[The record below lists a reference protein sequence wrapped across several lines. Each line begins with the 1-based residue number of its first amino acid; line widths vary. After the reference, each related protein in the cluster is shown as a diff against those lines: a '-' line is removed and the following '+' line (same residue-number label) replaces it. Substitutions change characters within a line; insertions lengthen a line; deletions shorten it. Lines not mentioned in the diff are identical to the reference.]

1 MTGLVALAATDLLA
15 VEFSAADSLAPLLV
29 ADAFTG
35 LFDWFLTAVV
45 GGAFSWL
52 AGATGLD
59 FLGYPYMQRAY
70 LSVLCIGVVGPLV
83 GSFLV
88 YRDLS
93 MVGDT
98 LAHTAFAGV
107 ALALFL
113 DATLGLAVP
122 PLLGALVV
130 AVVAALAVQALIE
143 YTDARSDAALAM
155 VLTGGFALGS
165 VLISLTGGGI
175 SVGINQYLFG
185 SLATVSRAD
194 VGLLVSMG
202 LVVVGSVAVAYRP
215 LVYVTFDETAAR
227 ASRLHVRAVN
237 TLLSVLTAFV
247 VVSAMRIMGVILVAA
262 LLVVPVVTASRLGRS
277 FKGSLL
283 YGVLAGELAGVA
295 GVTVAYRYGLAA
307 GGSIVLVALAGFVA
321 VAAGRRLA

>member
-1 MTGLVALAATDLLA
+1 MTAALDFLT
-15 VEFSAADSLAPLLV
+15 PLLV
-29 ADAFTG
+29 VNTLTG
-35 LFDWFLTAVV
+35 LLDWFLVAVD
-45 GGAFSWL
+45 GGFSWV
-52 AGATGLD
+52 AETTGLQ

-70 LSVLCIGVVGPLV
+70 LAVLCIGVVGPLV

-88 YRDLS
+88 YRNLS

-107 ALALFL
+107 AVALFL
-113 DATLGLAVP
+113 DATLSIAVP

-130 AVVAALAVQALIE
+130 AVIAALLVQALVE

-194 VGLLVSMG
+194 IGLLVSMA
-202 LVVVGSVAVAYRP
+202 LVVAVAVTVAYRP
-215 LVYVTFDETAAR
+215 LVFVTFDETAAR
-227 ASRLHVRAVN
+227 ASRVHVRVVN
-237 TLLSVLTAFV
+237 TLLSILTAFV

-262 LLVVPVVTASRLGRS
+262 LLVIPVVTASRLGRS
-277 FKGSLL
+277 FKQSIW
-283 YGVLAGELAGVA
+283 YGIVAGEFAGIA
-295 GVTVAYRYGLAA
+295 GVTLAYQFGLAA
-307 GGSIVLVALAGFVA
+307 GGSIVLVAIGGFVA
-321 VAAGRRLA
+321 VAVGLRVAQ

>member
-1 MTGLVALAATDLLA
+1 
-15 VEFSAADSLAPLLV
+15 
-29 ADAFTG
+29 
-35 LFDWFLTAVV
+35 
-45 GGAFSWL
+45 
-52 AGATGLD
+52 
-59 FLGYPYMQRAY
+59 MQRAY
-70 LSVLCIGVVGPLV
+70 LAVLCIGIVGPLV

-107 ALALFL
+107 AVALFL
-113 DATLGLAVP
+113 DATLAISVP
-122 PLLGALVV
+122 PLVGALVV
-130 AVVAALAVQALIE
+130 AIIAALLVQALVE
-143 YTDARSDAALAM
+143 FTDARSDAALAM

-194 VGLLVSMG
+194 IGLLVSMA
-202 LVVVGSVAVAYRP
+202 LVVVAAIAVAYRP
-215 LVYVTFDETAAR
+215 LVFVTFDETAAR
-227 ASRLHVRAVN
+227 ASRVHVRVVN

-277 FKGSLL
+277 FKQSLW
-283 YGVLAGELAGVA
+283 YGIAAGEFAGFA
-295 GVTVAYRYGLAA
+295 GVTLAYQFGLAA
-307 GGSIVLVALAGFVA
+307 GGSIVLVAIGGFIAVA
-321 VAAGRRLA
+321 VGWRFSTRRGYGAR

>member
-1 MTGLVALAATDLLA
+1 MTGPVALAATDLLA

-29 ADAFTG
+29 TDALTG

-130 AVVAALAVQALIE
+130 AVVAALVVALIE

-194 VGLLVSMG
+194 VGLLVTMG

-237 TLLSVLTAFV
+237 TLLSILTAFV

-262 LLVVPVVTASRLGRS
+262 LLVIPVVTASRLGRS
-277 FKGSLL
+277 FKQSLL
-283 YGVLAGELAGVA
+283 YGVLAGELAGLA
-295 GVTVAYRYGLAA
+295 GVTVAYLYGLAA

>member
-1 MTGLVALAATDLLA
+1 MTGPVALAATDLFA
-15 VEFSAADSLAPLLV
+15 VGFSAADSLAPLLV
-29 ADAFTG
+29 VDAFTG
-35 LFDWFLTAVV
+35 VFDWFLTAVV

-52 AGATGLD
+52 AGVTGLD

-70 LSVLCIGVVGPLV
+70 VSVLCIGVVGPLV

-98 LAHTAFAGV
+98 LAHTAFTGV

-130 AVVAALAVQALIE
+130 AVVAALVVQALIE

-277 FKGSLL
+277 FKQSLL
-283 YGVLAGELAGVA
+283 YGVLAGELAGIV
-295 GVTVAYRYGLAA
+295 GVTVAYLYGLAA

>member
-1 MTGLVALAATDLLA
+1 MTAAI
-15 VEFSAADSLAPLLV
+15 EFLPPLLV
-29 ADAFTG
+29 VNVLTG
-35 LFDWFLTAVV
+35 LLDWFLVAVD
-45 GGAFSWL
+45 GGFSWV
-52 AGATGLD
+52 AEATGLQ

-107 ALALFL
+107 AVALFL
-113 DATLGLAVP
+113 DATLSIAVP

-130 AVVAALAVQALIE
+130 AVIAALLVQALVE

-194 VGLLVSMG
+194 IGLLVSMA
-202 LVVVGSVAVAYRP
+202 LVVAVAVAVAYRP
-215 LVYVTFDETAAR
+215 LVFVTFDETAAR
-227 ASRLHVRAVN
+227 ASRVHVRVVN
-237 TLLSVLTAFV
+237 TLLSILTAFV

-262 LLVVPVVTASRLGRS
+262 LLVVPVVTASRLGHS
-277 FKGSLL
+277 FKQSIW
-283 YGVLAGELAGVA
+283 YGIVAGEFAGFA
-295 GVTVAYRYGLAA
+295 GVTLAYLFGLAA
-307 GGSIVLVALAGFVA
+307 GGSIVLVAIGGFVA
-321 VAAGRRLA
+321 VAVGLRVSH

>member
-1 MTGLVALAATDLLA
+1 MTGLLAYTAVAASPSDVLT
-15 VEFSAADSLAPLLV
+15 PLLV
-29 ADAFTG
+29 LNALSG
-35 LFDWFLTAVV
+35 LFDWFLTIVV
-45 GGAFSWL
+45 AGAFSWL
-52 AGATGLD
+52 ADVAGLE
-59 FLGYPYMQRAY
+59 FLTYPYMQRAY

-107 ALALFL
+107 AVALFL
-113 DATLGLAVP
+113 DATLALSVP
-122 PLLGALVV
+122 PLVGALVV
-130 AVVAALAVQALIE
+130 ATIAALVVQVLVE

-165 VLISLTGGGI
+165 VLISLTDGGI

-194 VGLLVSMG
+194 VGLLVSMT
-202 LVVVGSVAVAYRP
+202 LVVAVAVTAAYRP
-215 LVYVTFDETAAR
+215 LLYVTFDETAAR
-227 ASRLHVRAVN
+227 ASRVHVRAMN
-237 TLLSVLTAFV
+237 TLLSILTAFV
-247 VVSAMRIMGVILVAA
+247 VVSAMQIMGVILVAA
-262 LLVVPVVTASRLGRS
+262 LLVIPVVTAAPLGRS

-283 YGVLAGELAGVA
+283 YGVVAAEVAGVA
-295 GVTVAYRYGLAA
+295 GVTLAYLYGITA
-307 GGSIVLVALAGFVA
+307 GGSIVLVAIGGFV
-321 VAAGRRLA
+321 VAQGSRRIW

>member
-1 MTGLVALAATDLLA
+1 MTGFDALTALAALPFSDL
-15 VEFSAADSLAPLLV
+15 FAPLFV
-29 ADAFTG
+29 VNTISG
-35 LFDWFLTAVV
+35 LFDWFLRVV
-45 GGAFSWL
+45 VDGVFSWV
-52 AGATGLD
+52 AAVTGLQ
-59 FLGYPYMQRAY
+59 FLSYPYMQRAY
-70 LSVLCIGVVGPLV
+70 LSVFCIGIVGPLV

-107 ALALFL
+107 AVALFL
-113 DATLGLAVP
+113 DATLALTVP
-122 PLLGALVV
+122 PLVGALVV
-130 AVVAALAVQALIE
+130 AVLAALVVQVLVE

-202 LVVVGSVAVAYRP
+202 LVVVVGVSVAYRP
-215 LVYVTFDETAAR
+215 LLFVTFDETAAR
-227 ASRLHVRAVN
+227 ASRVHVRAVN
-237 TLLSVLTAFV
+237 TLLSILTAFV

-262 LLVVPVVTASRLGRS
+262 LLVIPVVTVSRAGRS
-277 FKGSLL
+277 YKHSLWL
-283 YGVLAGELAGVA
+283 GIFAGEIAGIA
-295 GVTVAYRYGLAA
+295 GVTLAYLYGLAA
-307 GGSIVLVALAGFVA
+307 GGSIVLVAIGGFVA
-321 VAAGRRLA
+321 VQLGLRAR